1 MLIAKRIFLP
11 RLGLEFGNVVPLLSV
26 GFDFLYWA
34 NGTFGVLPYPSLSCS
49 PLKAPSIQQPSQLLT
64 FSYDS
69 NHVQEFNDSALRY
82 YVEPPR
88 GADLGFHYEKSIIRP
103 AERGR
108 LDALLAA
115 LSRFKNTLCASSSS
129 RSTVNIPD
137 VNVIC
142 WRGVMTKILAAPYE
156 ETDSLELNVMLI
168 NGTFYFEEHSSDAK
182 LEEKNA
188 TTPRNRLL
196 SYYGYAFESYCT
208 TSQPGGHHDVPPD
221 SQDFPGWGGDVNTN
235 IQWCSVVKT
244 KLADR
249 RVIMGGEV
257 DCVRGTY
264 YGKTDNYVELK
275 TSLSLRNSSDEARF
289 EKKLLKFYLQSFLL
303 GVPEIVV
310 GFRTPSGRLTALQSF
325 RTMEIPRLVRGKPG
339 AWDPSICLEWGDR
352 FLAFLQSTIQSS
364 SGREVWR
371 VSFKPRVG
379 ITVVMLNE
387 AEVAE
392 VVNGEERVGFF
403 PRWYWEESM
412 ALGTCNDTIR
422 LNSELST
429 LGHLHLIWR
438 ALVRKLHRAR
448 IKASLATPV
457 KAPAS
462 YLYTSC
468 K

>member
-1 MLIAKRIFLP
+1 MAHKRKDVLSSGSSPAKQQLDS
-11 RLGLEFGNVVPLLSV
+11 VASLS
-26 GFDFLYWA
+26 
-34 NGTFGVLPYPSLSCS
+34 YPNLSCS
-49 PLKAPSIQQPSQLLT
+49 PLKAPSIQRPSQLLT
-64 FSYDS
+64 FSYNSD
-69 NHVQEFNDSALRY
+69 HVLEFNDSALRY

-88 GADLGFHYEKSIIRP
+88 GADLGFHYEKSIMRP

-115 LSRFKNTLCASSSS
+115 LSRSKNAMRASNSLPSA
-129 RSTVNIPD
+129 VNIPD

-142 WRGVMTKILAAPYE
+142 WRGIMTKILAAPYE
-156 ETDSLELNVMLI
+156 ETDGWELNVMLI

-182 LEEKNA
+182 LQEKNA
-188 TTPRNRLL
+188 MTPRNRLL
-196 SYYGYAFESYCT
+196 TYYGYAFESYCT
-208 TSQPGGHHDVPPD
+208 TSQPSGHRDVPPD
-221 SQDFPGWGGDVNTN
+221 SQDVPGWGGDVNTN
-235 IQWCSVVKT
+235 VQWCSVVKT

-264 YGKTDNYVELK
+264 SGTTDNFVELK
-275 TSLSLRNSSDEARF
+275 TSLSLRNSSDETRF

-303 GVPEIVV
+303 GVPEIIV

-352 FLAFLQSTIQSS
+352 FLAFLQSTVQSS

-371 VSFKPRVG
+371 VSFKPRLG
-379 ITVVMLNE
+379 ITVMMLDE

-392 VVNGEERVGFF
+392 VVNGEERVGFL

-412 ALGTCNDTIR
+412 AVGHGPETQSRVDVT
-422 LNSELST
+422 ST
-429 LGHLHLIWR
+429 TQTYTAPPSGWR
-438 ALVRKLHRAR
+438 
-448 IKASLATPV
+448 I
-457 KAPAS
+457 
-462 YLYTSC
+462 
-468 K
+468 

>member
-1 MLIAKRIFLP
+1 MAHKHKDVSSSESSPAKQRP
-11 RLGLEFGNVVPLLSV
+11 ASV
-26 GFDFLYWA
+26 A
-34 NGTFGVLPYPSLSCS
+34 SLPYPSLSCS

-412 ALGTCNDTIR
+412 AVDCDPGTQSRVHVT
-422 LNSELST
+422 ST
-429 LGHLHLIWR
+429 TEANTGPPSGWR
-438 ALVRKLHRAR
+438 
-448 IKASLATPV
+448 I
-457 KAPAS
+457 
-462 YLYTSC
+462 
-468 K
+468 